1 VTSVCV
7 PTVILEV
14 TKVLVRTMVENIRV
28 LFVDDEPTLRVIW
41 PAILTGEG
49 FQVSVASTVPEALR
63 LITSEKYDV
72 LIADL
77 NIGQPG
83 DGFTVT
89 SAMRRVQPN
98 VLTIILTGYP
108 AFQAALRAIH
118 DQVDD
123 FVIKGTDASQV
134 IKAIRENLARN
145 RKRKLIF
152 TERLPQFIARKKE
165 EIVEAWYQAVE
176 KDPEIQQIKLRRIE
190 RIDHLPQVL
199 DELIEPLGNQD
210 PNGLQASRD
219 SAAKHGATR
228 RKQGYSLSMLL
239 EETRLLH
246 HVIAQCTQQHLQSID
261 ISNLIPDLI
270 EMDDRL
276 HRLLKHSLKTFL
288 KSSGMPDSA

>member
-1 VTSVCV
+1 VA
-7 PTVILEV
+7 
-14 TKVLVRTMVENIRV
+14 ENIRV
-28 LFVDDEPTLRVIW
+28 LFVDDEPALRIVW
-41 PAILTGEG
+41 PAILAGEG

-72 LIADL
+72 LLADL

-89 SAMRRVQPN
+89 SAMRRVQPD

-123 FVIKGTDASQV
+123 FVIKGTDAIQV
-134 IKAIRENLARN
+134 VKAIRENLARD
-145 RKRKLIF
+145 RKRNVIF
-152 TERLPQFIARKKE
+152 TERLPQFIARNKE
-165 EIVEAWYQAVE
+165 DIVEAWYQAVE

-199 DELIEPLGNQD
+199 DELIEPLGNQG
-210 PNGLQASRD
+210 PGGLQASRD

-276 HRLLKHSLKTFL
+276 HRLLKDSLETFL
-288 KSSGMPDSA
+288 KPSGMPDAA

>member
-1 VTSVCV
+1 V
-7 PTVILEV
+7 P
-14 TKVLVRTMVENIRV
+14 ENIRV
-28 LFVDDEPTLRVIW
+28 LFVDDEPTLRIVW
-41 PAILTGEG
+41 PAILSGEG
-49 FQVSVASTVPEALR
+49 FQVSVASTVPEALK
-63 LITSEKYDV
+63 LITAEKYDV

-123 FVIKGTDASQV
+123 FVIKGTDAGQV

-246 HVIAQCTQQHLQSID
+246 HVIAQCTQQHLQNID

-276 HRLLKHSLKTFL
+276 HRLLKHSLETFL
-288 KSSGMPDSA
+288 KPSGMPDAA

>member
-1 VTSVCV
+1 
-7 PTVILEV
+7 
-14 TKVLVRTMVENIRV
+14 MAENIRV
-28 LFVDDEPTLRVIW
+28 LFVDDEPALRIVW
-41 PAILTGEG
+41 PAILAGEG
-49 FQVSVASTVPEALR
+49 FQVSVASTVPEALK

-72 LIADL
+72 LLADL

-89 SAMRRVQPN
+89 SAMRRVQPD

-123 FVIKGTDASQV
+123 FVIKGSDAIQV
-134 IKAIRENLARN
+134 VKAIRENLARD
-145 RKRKLIF
+145 RKRNVIF
-152 TERLPQFIARKKE
+152 TERLPQFIARNKE
-165 EIVEAWYQAVE
+165 DIVEAWYQAVE

-199 DELIEPLGNQD
+199 DELIEPLGNQG
-210 PNGLQASRD
+210 PGGLQASRD

-276 HRLLKHSLKTFL
+276 HRLLKDSLETFL
-288 KSSGMPDSA
+288 KPSGMPDAA

>member
-1 VTSVCV
+1 MTSVCV